1 MDLLDKNNALD
12 LNDPAWK
19 IYTEDPT
26 TPPHYIGPNADIKRS
41 FITQGCM
48 IDGEVKNSVLF
59 TSAKIDTGARV
70 IDSVLMPGVIVE
82 AGAVVQRAL
91 VADGVRI
98 GKKCRSR
105 QSGQRTYRTCCKTCE
120 RSRII

>member
-1 MDLLDKNNALD
+1 MDLLDKNNALV

-26 TPPHYIGPNADIKRS
+26 TPPHYIGPNVDIKRS

-98 GKKCRSR
+98 GKNAVVGSPDSEHIELVAKRVK
-105 QSGQRTYRTCCKTCE
+105 GAE
-120 RSRII
+120 

>member
-1 MDLLDKNNALD
+1 
-12 LNDPAWK
+12 
-19 IYTEDPT
+19 
-26 TPPHYIGPNADIKRS
+26 
-41 FITQGCM
+41 M

-98 GKKCRSR
+98 GKNAVVAV
-105 QSGQRTYRTCCKTCE
+105 RTANI
-120 RSRII
+120 SNLLQNV

>member
-1 MDLLDKNNALD
+1 
-12 LNDPAWK
+12 
-19 IYTEDPT
+19 
-26 TPPHYIGPNADIKRS
+26 
-41 FITQGCM
+41 M

-91 VADGVRI
+91 VAGRSADRE
-98 GKKCRSR
+98 KCRSR
-105 QSGQRTYRTCCKTCE
+105 HPD
-120 RSRII
+120 SRNISNLLQNV